1 MSCVVPEQRLHTLF
15 WAIMNNMLVN
25 VQLHM
30 SRKLMFLC
38 VLMSEIRFFLLLL
51 PGCIL
56 DPTSCSVFVCTHSFV
71 CVCWGFYSPSTDKN
85 TLTQWS
91 LGKVTWLTITFTWS
105 TLIGRLKWDGWAN
118 SPRLRQS
125 DWRKCQSKQG
135 ALWAWGLTHYSVK
148 KRQKRERRRRIG
160 SGEKEREVNITLVRH
175 LWCQ

>member
-30 SRKLMFLC
+30 CRMLMFLC
-38 VLMSEIRFFLLLL
+38 VLMSEIRFFYCFFRDVSLT
-51 PGCIL
+51 P
-56 DPTSCSVFVCTHSFV
+56 PVAHSVFVCTRSFV
-71 CVCWGFYSPSTDKN
+71 CPSTDKN

-91 LGKVTWLTITFTWS
+91 LGKVTWLTITFAWS